1 MVRDL
6 RHHSVTETSLVSS
19 CGDLLRHAVAE
30 AFTGPAR
37 HCSVPAAAAS
47 RDRLRGS
54 RRRIRA
60 AMRNGGSAPASHQEF
75 TVA

>member
-6 RHHSVTETSLVSS
+6 RHHGVTETSLVSS
-19 CGDLLRHAVAE
+19 CGDLLRQAVAE

-37 HCSVPAAAAS
+37 HCFVPAAAAS
-47 RDRLRGS
+47 GDRLRGS

-60 AMRNGGSAPASHQEF
+60 ATRSGGSAPAAHQEF
-75 TVA
+75 NVT